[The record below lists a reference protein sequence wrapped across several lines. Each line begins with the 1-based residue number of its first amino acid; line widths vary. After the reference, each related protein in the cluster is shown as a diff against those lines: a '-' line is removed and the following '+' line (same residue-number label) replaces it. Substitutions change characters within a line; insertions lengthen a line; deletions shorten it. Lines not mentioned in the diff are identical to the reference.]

1 MGLRGRGEFDGYSV
15 GARWQARS
23 GGEVITVARTS
34 QPPARNGSVPLY
46 YLSNSEE
53 LKAFELMS
61 RYDQLKA
68 SA

>member
-1 MGLRGRGEFDGYSV
+1 VALADSYGV
-15 GARWQARS
+15 GARWQAGS
-23 GGEVITVARTS
+23 GGEVSTIARTI
-34 QPPARNGSVPLY
+34 QTPTRNGSVPLY
-46 YLSNSEE
+46 YLSNSQE

>member
-1 MGLRGRGEFDGYSV
+1 M
-15 GARWQARS
+15 
-23 GGEVITVARTS
+23 ITVARTS